1 MDKMRLIKICL
12 PITAFVFYTFNSF
25 ATTPIKAFLTYSTF
39 DNPLK
44 GPFIETNIS
53 IFGNTINFVKNAKG
67 KYQGEVDIS
76 VAFTQNN
83 EIKNAL
89 KYTLESPEVADT
101 NRNYPNFLD
110 QHRYELPNGKYDMEI
125 SIADKNK
132 PSEKP
137 FNAKVPVIINFQ
149 DNIVTVSDIQVLESY
164 TKSTTPNNLTKSGYD
179 LVPYVSNFYPEN
191 INSIKFYAEI
201 YNTKKIFGDGEKVLI
216 SYSIQSYQTKSRL
229 NDYSSFSKQVANN
242 VNVLLAEFNIAN
254 LPSGNYNITIEVKDK
269 DNKIQAVQILP
280 FQRKNKKGGLAFDD
294 IKSIDVTSTFVSR
307 YKSIDTLS
315 DFIRSLRP
323 ISGTAEI
330 QYSENQLKG
339 KNIELMQQYFYNF
352 WKTRDPL
359 QPEVAWKDYHTEVLK
374 VNKEYGTFGRKGY
387 DSDRGRVYLQYGA
400 PDYLS
405 KYDNE
410 PSSYPYE
417 IWQYNQL
424 TDKSKEFTLGY
435 NKQSNKKFVF
445 YNPDLV
451 TNNYTLIQSNA
462 IGEIVDARWELLI
475 YKRQLD
481 MQSSNLDVETID
493 PSFLTNIDDQYNNP
507 R

>member
-12 PITAFVFYTFNSF
+12 PIITIVFLSF
-25 ATTPIKAFLTYSTF
+25 KSPATTPIKAFLTFSTF
-39 DNPLK
+39 ENPSK
-44 GPFIETNIS
+44 GPFIETYLS
-53 IFGNTINFVKNAKG
+53 ILGNTVNFVKNAKG
-67 KYQGEVDIS
+67 KFQGEVDIS

-89 KYTLESPEVADT
+89 KYTLSSPEVIDT
-101 NRNYPNFLD
+101 TKNYPNFLD

-125 SIADKNK
+125 SIADKNQ
-132 PSEKP
+132 PLDKP
-137 FNAKVPVIINFQ
+137 FTTKVPIVISYK
-149 DNIVTVSDIQVLESY
+149 DSIVSISDIQVLESY
-164 TKSTTPNNLTKSGYD
+164 TKSTVPNTLTKSEYD
-179 LVPYVSNFYPEN
+179 LIPYVSNFYPEN

-201 YNTKKIFGDGEKVLI
+201 YNAKKLFGDGEKVLI

-229 NDYSSFSKQVANN
+229 NDFSSFVKQTAYN
-242 VNVLLAEFNIAN
+242 VNVLLAEFNITN

-269 DNKIQAVQILP
+269 DNKTQAVQILQ

-294 IKSIDVTSTFVSR
+294 LKSIDVTSTFVAK

-323 ISGTAEI
+323 VSGTAEI

-339 KNIELMQQYFYNF
+339 KDLELMQQYFFNF
-352 WKTRDPL
+352 WKTRNPL

-374 VNKEYGTFGRKGY
+374 VNKQYGTYGRRGY
-387 DSDRGRVYLQYGA
+387 DTDRGRVYLQYGP

-417 IWQYNQL
+417 IWQYNEL
-424 TDKSKEFTLGY
+424 IDKSKEFTQGH

-462 IGEIVDARWELLI
+462 IGEIVDARWELLV

-481 MQSSNLDVETID
+481 MQSSNFDTEKID
-493 PSFLTNIDDQYNNP
+493 PSFITNIDDQYNNP